1 MIKKTLLLL
10 IIFGFSLFV
19 SAQTEEKQYY
29 IYNIFSIPSNLTSH
43 TGYYITVDDGMLIYT
58 LRDENDKRI
67 KFNTP
72 AAALMYLFS
81 IGWELY
87 ETGTA
92 PNPDQL
98 YWIMRRPCTKD
109 EFDKAVKKGIW

>member
-29 IYNIFSIPSNLTSH
+29 IYNIFSLPSNLTLH

-72 AAALMYLFS
+72 CSSYVFVFYRL
-81 IGWELY
+81 
-87 ETGTA
+87 
-92 PNPDQL
+92 
-98 YWIMRRPCTKD
+98 
-109 EFDKAVKKGIW
+109 GII

>member
-29 IYNIFSIPSNLTSH
+29 IYNIFSLPSNLTSH
-43 TGYYITVDDGMLIYT
+43 TAYYLTVDDGMLIYM

-81 IGWELY
+81 MGWELY
-87 ETGTA
+87 QTCTTQ
-92 PNPDQL
+92 DQL
-98 YWIMRRPCTKD
+98 CWIMRRPCTKD